1 MARKA
6 LIAKE
11 KRRQRTVAKYAEKRK
26 ELKANGDYA
35 ALQKVPETAVQQ
47 GRTTDAT

>member
-35 ALQKVPETAVQQ
+35 AMQKLP
-47 GRTTDAT
+47 RDSSATRQNNR